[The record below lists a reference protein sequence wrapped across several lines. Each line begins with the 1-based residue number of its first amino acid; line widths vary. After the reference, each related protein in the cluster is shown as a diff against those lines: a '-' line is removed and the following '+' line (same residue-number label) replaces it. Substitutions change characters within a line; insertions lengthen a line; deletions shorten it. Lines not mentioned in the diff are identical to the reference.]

1 MSTPSPSRITSRLQ
15 VEIPGF
21 ALLVIGLAWVAVYAL
36 VEQDRRHTRAKA
48 EEQGANLAR
57 VLEEHTIGT
66 LRHVDQLT
74 LPESRAQA

>member
-48 EEQGANLAR
+48 EEQGANAR